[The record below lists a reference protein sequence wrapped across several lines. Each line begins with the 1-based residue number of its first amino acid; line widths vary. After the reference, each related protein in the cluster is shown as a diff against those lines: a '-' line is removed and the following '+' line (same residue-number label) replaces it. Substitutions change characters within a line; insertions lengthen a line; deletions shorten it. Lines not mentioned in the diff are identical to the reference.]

1 MIAALDDS
9 SPMVLSVAADA
20 LAGTCD
26 RDAAEPLLEH
36 LRVAVL
42 KHDGIPARAAKTALV
57 NVGVETDDLLRA
69 FAADDDA
76 MVKIAIL
83 EVLREQCRK
92 RQVVAD
98 DSAVHSVIVSCV
110 HSSEPEIRSRAVQLL
125 PYIGKAAEEIVAGAL
140 RDEDCFVRLHA
151 VRACAVSQEQDG
163 LRSAIHDAHW
173 RVRQAAVM
181 TLAQSGSQAIE
192 RLKTILLNTSDQFAS
207 EQIMEQ
213 LQLTGVLTSAVAELG
228 ETDCELSYELCRKA
242 VTLGMDSPV
251 VSALHPETPEAVLL
265 RLVQALK
272 GSTHPE
278 YRGQL
283 ERLAEHASGTLRAR
297 IAEELSSM
305 SGEATQADAVGAA

>member
-1 MIAALDDS
+1 
-9 SPMVLSVAADA
+9 
-20 LAGTCD
+20 
-26 RDAAEPLLEH
+26 
-36 LRVAVL
+36 
-42 KHDGIPARAAKTALV
+42 
-57 NVGVETDDLLRA
+57 
-69 FAADDDA
+69 
-76 MVKIAIL
+76 
-83 EVLREQCRK
+83 
-92 RQVVAD
+92 
-98 DSAVHSVIVSCV
+98 
-110 HSSEPEIRSRAVQLL
+110 
-125 PYIGKAAEEIVAGAL
+125 
-140 RDEDCFVRLHA
+140 
-151 VRACAVSQEQDG
+151 
-163 LRSAIHDAHW
+163 
-173 RVRQAAVM
+173 
-181 TLAQSGSQAIE
+181 
-192 RLKTILLNTSDQFAS
+192 
-207 EQIMEQ
+207 MEQ